1 MNQRDITIDI
11 AKGIGIFLVVL
22 GHVPIPM
29 WLATPIYMFH
39 MPLFF
44 FLSGMFF
51 HPEEKLAYGI
61 YKKVRTLI
69 VPYLFFAVCGNG
81 SNLLRDLLVYHAAHG
96 KSIFSIFN
104 ASASPLWFLIC
115 LFGCYLLSRLTS
127 IFTRVWAWK
136 GLAVGSLFWGAW
148 VCCFVGNV

>member
-1 MNQRDITIDI
+1 MKKRDLTIDI
-11 AKGIGIFLVVL
+11 AKGICIFLVVL
-22 GHVPIPM
+22 GHCHDAGFIRHY
-29 WLATPIYMFH
+29 IYLFH

-81 SNLLRDLLVYHAAHG
+81 SNMLRDLLVYHTAHG
-96 KSIFSIFN
+96 KSIFSIRK
-104 ASASPLWFLIC
+104 PPIQ
-115 LFGCYLLSRLTS
+115 R
-127 IFTRVWAWK
+127 K
-136 GLAVGSLFWGAW
+136 VG
-148 VCCFVGNV
+148 